1 MKKSEL
7 KRIIKNELL
16 KEGFEGFNG
25 VIGLGS
31 TNKMTS
37 LSEMDAMYG
46 GESDLLTY
54 LNDYDTSKLGDPYN
68 KGIKADVVI
77 DDEKDGSKTKR
88 TIWIESEKDVRED
101 LNSIMSDTQAI
112 DSLKIS
118 MTEGE
123 ANGEYDFGDVTPG
136 ANDQDIAEILQD
148 ALDKIEDAGV
158 SIADEGRSI
167 QDIFN
172 KLIIGL
178 SRESDI

>member
-7 KRIIKNELL
+7 KNIIKNELL

-37 LSEMDAMYG
+37 LDEISGDAEFASSA
-46 GESDLLTY
+46 GEYYVDGAP
-54 LNDYDTSKLGDPYN
+54 DTS
-68 KGIKADVVI
+68 
-77 DDEKDGSKTKR
+77 
-88 TIWIESEKDVRED
+88 
-101 LNSIMSDTQAI
+101 
-112 DSLKIS
+112 
-118 MTEGE
+118 
-123 ANGEYDFGDVTPG
+123 
-136 ANDQDIAEILQD
+136 DQDIAEILQD

-158 SIADEGRSI
+158 SVADEGRNI

-172 KLIIGL
+172 KLIIGS

>member
-7 KRIIKNELL
+7 RKIIKNELL

-37 LSEMDAMYG
+37 LTEMDDMYG
-46 GESDLLTY
+46 NE
-54 LNDYDTSKLGDPYN
+54 
-68 KGIKADVVI
+68 
-77 DDEKDGSKTKR
+77 R
-88 TIWIESEKDVRED
+88 
-101 LNSIMSDTQAI
+101 
-112 DSLKIS
+112 
-118 MTEGE
+118 
-123 ANGEYDFGDVTPG
+123 DFGDAKTES
-136 ANDQDIAEILQD
+136 NDQDIAEILQD

-178 SRESDI
+178 SRESDRKVNEVMIAGEFVKPEIVTAIMAIVPTLVAIGAAINWKEELRAWAKQMKAKYAK